1 MLHQYTYFFFS
12 HSWPLYIIFT
22 SYILGPS
29 NSYWCIQF
37 QPINIYIYSLC
48 DWDLLYCTIG
58 FFPHTLQDW
67 QVSYNTG
74 TRIYIYIYWVTHCRA
89 YVCADYIF
97 QLYRSFFC
105 SCTFICSHSW
115 SLSFNIIL
123 MKNLFCIYKWTTK
136 SKGLIWGV
144 LLLRDNFIVV
154 CFEMIYL

>member
-1 MLHQYTYFFFS
+1 MALVYNFYLIYIGSLQFILMHSISTYKYIYIHFVIETYCTVPLVFS
-12 HSWPLYIIFT
+12 HIHCRI
-22 SYILGPS
+22 GR
-29 NSYWCIQF
+29 
-37 QPINIYIYSLC
+37 SLI
-48 DWDLLYCTIG
+48 TQE
-58 FFPHTLQDW
+58 P
-67 QVSYNTG
+67 V
-74 TRIYIYIYWVTHCRA
+74 YIYIYWVTHCRA

-97 QLYRSFFC
+97 QLYISFIC

-123 MKNLFCIYKWTTK
+123 MKNLFCIYKWATK